1 MPNSKARFVILKII
15 IALMFAAVAWKLFD
29 LQIMKGDQYAQIATD
44 RLTTNIVEKA
54 PRGEIRYASCVQQ
67 GGLFCCHAE
76 NRHEGRGA

>member
-54 PRGEIRYASCVQQ
+54 PRGEILDRYGTRLVSNKVGYSVVMQKI
-67 GGLFCCHAE
+67 
-76 NRHEGRGA
+76 